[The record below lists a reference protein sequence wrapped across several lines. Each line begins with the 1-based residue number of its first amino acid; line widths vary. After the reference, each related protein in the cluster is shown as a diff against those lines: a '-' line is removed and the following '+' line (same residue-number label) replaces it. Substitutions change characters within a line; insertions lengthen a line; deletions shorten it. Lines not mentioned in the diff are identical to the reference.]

1 MGHLGYGDA
10 LKGLGRMQEA
20 IDAYSQVIE
29 DESASLPQGLMKR
42 GLLYLNNRDNE
53 LALRD
58 FDRLTEMAEKKDA
71 KLSLTSL
78 SKAYFYKAK
87 ALKKVDNM
95 FDAVLYFEQVIRLK
109 EDNFLAGS
117 ALYEIAK
124 IKIQQKD
131 FYEANYNLQRAVPLN
146 LRYKKLQNYRL
157 FTEGVI
163 FLMKRKTKTGVK
175 LISQVIDRM
184 GGEELQIKEE
194 VPDPV
199 NVSDKFSDLPV
210 NGEQRDYIFPLL
222 FIYRAYGSIVC
233 EEYESGLRDFQ
244 RSAQIKKLSQAQYYN
259 MILCQGLKNLIAN
272 DCEQSIT
279 FFTRAA
285 KMLNTRRDPYLLRA
299 LAMVQYA
306 AQKPLSASTKNQM
319 LKDAKKD
326 LTTALTHSPKDDQV
340 LWLRGTLNF
349 ALHRF
354 FDGIRDFERVI
365 DKVDETMAAHY
376 LARGRCYA
384 CLSMFREA
392 ITDLSIA
399 TNLNKDLVDA
409 YLNRGKCAYL
419 IGDTAL
425 AFMDFQKLIVLE
437 PKNAQVHIYAGNLL
451 MTTGSYEDATKAF
464 TNANNIETSPL
475 ALYQRSR
482 CHVALNNMQ
491 EALADLNKVLE
502 LSRSDRVASQDRE
515 CLNALMTCSLLD
527 GEEITDK

>member
-20 IDAYSQVIE
+20 IDAYSQVID

-53 LALRD
+53 LALKD

-131 FYEANYNLQRAVPLN
+131 FYDANYNLQRAMPLN

-244 RSAQIKKLSQAQYYN
+244 RSA
-259 MILCQGLKNLIAN
+259 
-272 DCEQSIT
+272 
-279 FFTRAA
+279 
-285 KMLNTRRDPYLLRA
+285 
-299 LAMVQYA
+299 
-306 AQKPLSASTKNQM
+306 
-319 LKDAKKD
+319 
-326 LTTALTHSPKDDQV
+326 
-340 LWLRGTLNF
+340 
-349 ALHRF
+349 
-354 FDGIRDFERVI
+354 
-365 DKVDETMAAHY
+365 
-376 LARGRCYA
+376 
-384 CLSMFREA
+384 
-392 ITDLSIA
+392 
-399 TNLNKDLVDA
+399 
-409 YLNRGKCAYL
+409 
-419 IGDTAL
+419 
-425 AFMDFQKLIVLE
+425 
-437 PKNAQVHIYAGNLL
+437 
-451 MTTGSYEDATKAF
+451 
-464 TNANNIETSPL
+464 
-475 ALYQRSR
+475 
-482 CHVALNNMQ
+482 
-491 EALADLNKVLE
+491 
-502 LSRSDRVASQDRE
+502 
-515 CLNALMTCSLLD
+515 
-527 GEEITDK
+527 